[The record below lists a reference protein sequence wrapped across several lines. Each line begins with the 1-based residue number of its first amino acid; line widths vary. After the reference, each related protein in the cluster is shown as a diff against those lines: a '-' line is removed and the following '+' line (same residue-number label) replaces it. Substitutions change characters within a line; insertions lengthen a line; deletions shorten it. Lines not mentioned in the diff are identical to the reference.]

1 MLLTKRHKAA
11 RISRT
16 RSSWMVEAL
25 ATITML
31 AFGFLGFGALAAST
45 LLAKRPPHRLVS
57 MTKIYESPAD
67 TLTRPGRD
75 SALSARDDLS
85 ASAGSQDSDI
95 AEQRDSDLARKAA
108 ELALSDAEAFV
119 RQPSIRYAAFSGACA
134 EGMCLPSRTET
145 PVWSDPQLHVW
156 EGNATSRPTERTLP
170 NVSRA
175 PRYIVEAL
183 DSTSVAE
190 AHQGTAAYRITA
202 SGWGATATT
211 RVGLQTTIYVQN

>member
-1 MLLTKRHKAA
+1 
-11 RISRT
+11 
-16 RSSWMVEAL
+16 MVEAL

-31 AFGFLGFGALAAST
+31 AFAFLGFGALAAST

-67 TLTRPGRD
+67 TLNRLGLDKTISTQDR
-75 SALSARDDLS
+75 SANV
-85 ASAGSQDSDI
+85 GSQDNDR
-95 AEQRDSDLARKAA
+95 ADQRDSDLARKAA

-119 RQPSIRYAAFSGACA
+119 RQPSIRYAAFSGTCA

-156 EGNATSRPTERTLP
+156 EGTATSRPTERTLP

-175 PRYIVEAL
+175 PRYIIEAL
-183 DSTSVAE
+183 DSASAAE
-190 AHQGTAAYRITA
+190 AHEGAAAYRITV
-202 SGWGATATT
+202 SGWGATPTT
-211 RVGLQTTIYVQN
+211 QVGLQTTIYVQN